1 MFVSLASG
9 VAFFSTL
16 HGKVLSLL
24 EKITLDPKRIADK
37 ETNTLAYFAVV
48 LYWRKKDTDHWC
60 LVTMLDNLFEIG
72 AEAK

>member
-24 EKITLDPKRIADK
+24 ENIRLDPKRIVDK
-37 ETNTLAYFAVV
+37 ETNTPAYFVV
-48 LYWRKKDTDHWC
+48 VYVLKKKRYRS
-60 LVTMLDNLFEIG
+60 LMLGDNVR
-72 AEAK
+72 